1 MHAVSYLWTV
11 KALIVDGI
19 HMDATDETK
28 NEVIRMTAFQSFS
41 LPFDRT
47 MGDSSK
53 SIGGWDRDANGD
65 SGYRRSGGSSPD
77 RLLLIGDSS
86 NDGNRPNP

>member
-1 MHAVSYLWTV
+1 
-11 KALIVDGI
+11 
-19 HMDATDETK
+19 MDATDETK